1 MPTYKASIAATV
13 DPQFAHEATEAIK
26 NIAGQSIR
34 TEIGRLN
41 KIDGL
46 RSEFHGLRSEFIGL
60 RSEFE
65 GFRGEL
71 GSIITE
77 ILFLRN
83 EISSQKAMIWSLIGI
98 LGTAVLAG
106 IIKVFS

>member
-46 RSEFHGLRSEFIGL
+46 RSEF
-60 RSEFE
+60 E

-83 EISSQKAMIWSLIGI
+83 EISGQKAMIWSLIGI

>member
-13 DPQFAHEATEAIK
+13 DPQFAHEATEASK
-26 NIAGQSIR
+26 NIADQSIP

-77 ILFLRN
+77 IFFYATK
-83 EISSQKAMIWSLIGI
+83 SAAKKQ
-98 LGTAVLAG
+98 
-106 IIKVFS
+106 